1 MAINLKLKGK
11 GSCAK
16 KGIAKIGN
24 RRNIETGEME
34 SVYLAVTTKGAGD
47 KTVFKCVED
56 MKKTFVDEKSVKR
69 SRMATKAEIE
79 EFDKNFPDYNN
90 NYLRRVIEYDTT
102 TDSHNEKLF
111 DNVVLLKFLDI
122 VNSMDFEYDLGEGNT
137 YWDDLEI
144 PKGEYVKVAEWIR
157 DVLKPSEVDI
167 SIFNQEMELLAQ
179 GAPTMAETEI
189 RKFNLTNGNKE

>member
-79 EFDKNFPDYNN
+79 EFDKNFPDYDK

-167 SIFNQEMELLAQ
+167 SIFNQEMENIAL
-179 GAPTMAETEI
+179 GKPTMAEIEI
-189 RKFNLTNGNKE
+189 KQFELKNGNKE

>member
-1 MAINLKLKGK
+1 LAINLKLKGK

-79 EFDKNFPDYNN
+79 EFDKNFPDYDK

-167 SIFNQEMELLAQ
+167 SIFNQEMENIAL
-179 GAPTMAETEI
+179 GKPTMAEIEI
-189 RKFNLTNGNKE
+189 KQFELKNGNKE

>member
-24 RRNIETGEME
+24 RKNIETGEME

-56 MKKTFVDEKSVKR
+56 MKKTFVDSKSIKR
-69 SRMATKAEIE
+69 SRSATRAEDE
-79 EFDKNFPDYNN
+79 EFTKNFPDYEKSMQK
-90 NYLRRVIEYDTT
+90 RVIEYDTT
-102 TDSHNEKLF
+102 TDSHNETLF

-137 YWDDLEI
+137 YWEDLEI

-167 SIFNQEMELLAQ
+167 SIFNQEMELLAL
-179 GAPTMAETEI
+179 GKPTMAETEI
-189 RKFNLTNGNKE
+189 RKFNLENGNKE

>member
-1 MAINLKLKGK
+1 MAVNLKLKGK

-56 MKKTFVDEKSVKR
+56 MKKSFMDKKSIKRTRPATEEEKKEFYKANDEYDR
-69 SRMATKAEIE
+69 SIL
-79 EFDKNFPDYNN
+79 
-90 NYLRRVIEYDTT
+90 LRVTEYDTT

-167 SIFNQEMELLAQ
+167 SIFNQEMENIAL
-179 GAPTMAETEI
+179 GKPTMAEIEI
-189 RKFNLTNGNKE
+189 KQFELKNGNKE

>member
-1 MAINLKLKGK
+1 MALNLKLKGK

-16 KGIAKIGN
+16 KGIAKIGS
-24 RRNIETGEME
+24 RKNIETGEIE

-56 MKKTFVDEKSVKR
+56 MKKVFVDDKSIKR
-69 SRMATKAEIE
+69 SRLATKAEIE
-79 EFDKNFPDYNN
+79 EFDKNFPDYEKS
-90 NYLRRVIEYDTT
+90 YIRRVIEYDTT
-102 TDSHNEKLF
+102 TDAHNEKLF

-122 VNSMDFEYDLGEGNT
+122 VNAMDFEYDLGEGKT

-157 DVLKPSEVDI
+157 DVLRPSEIDI
-167 SIFNQEMELLAQ
+167 SVFNQEMELLAQ
-179 GAPTMAETEI
+179 GRETMAEKEI
-189 RKFNLTNGNKE
+189 KYFELKNGNKE